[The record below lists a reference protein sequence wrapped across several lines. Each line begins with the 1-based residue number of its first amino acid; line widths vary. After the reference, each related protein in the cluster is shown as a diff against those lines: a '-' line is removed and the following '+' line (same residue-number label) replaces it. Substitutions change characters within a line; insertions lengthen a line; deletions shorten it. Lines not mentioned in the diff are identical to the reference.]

1 MGKKVGLPRMQCS
14 ETQSK
19 RRLWP
24 EGLVAGRARGPH
36 LGAEPNSIPQ
46 QPPARRRPVSNSSPS
61 VTRSR
66 GGAPSAPAPPHLS
79 GLTWPL
85 HPSDPVPTSWARSP

>member
-1 MGKKVGLPRMQCS
+1 MGKEAGLPRVQGS
-14 ETQSK
+14 KPQSQ
-19 RRLWP
+19 RGLVP

-46 QPPARRRPVSNSSPS
+46 QPPARRRPVSNSSPG

-66 GGAPSAPAPPHLS
+66 GGAQSAPAPPHLS
-79 GLTWPL
+79 GLTWLL
-85 HPSDPVPTSWARSP
+85 HPPDPVPAG